1 MSHEDQSHCGEGNET
16 LTLSGG
22 GAAGDTWGREGDV
35 DMAEVTWLQA
45 SSAPGRIWNH
55 GIDT

>member
-1 MSHEDQSHCGEGNET
+1 MKTIPITIAKNTQRKYG
-16 LTLSGG
+16 GG